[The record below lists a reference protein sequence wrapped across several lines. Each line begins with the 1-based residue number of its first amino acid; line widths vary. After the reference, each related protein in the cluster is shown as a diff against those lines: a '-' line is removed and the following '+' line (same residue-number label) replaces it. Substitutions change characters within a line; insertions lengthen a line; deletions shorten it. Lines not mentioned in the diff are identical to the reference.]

1 MTEEEENPFE
11 SLCEYRCNCGN
22 FGMERNMS
30 SSDKESDML
39 IRTKTLFF
47 DQAQRFCRLLG
58 KARLAGNSED
68 KAHYAY
74 LYYELKKMLE

>member
-1 MTEEEENPFE
+1 
-11 SLCEYRCNCGN
+11 
-22 FGMERNMS
+22 MS

-47 DQAQRFCRLLG
+47 DQAQRLCRLLG